1 MQARDIMTTT
11 VAKVAPDTAVPE
23 IVDLLLQRRISAV
36 PVVDAEDKVLGMVS
50 EGDLMRRH
58 ETGTERH
65 RSWWLALFTNSADL
79 AGDYTKSHGMHARD
93 IMTKPV
99 LTIAEDASLPEI
111 AEMLESRRVKRLP
124 VVRDGKMVGIV
135 SRADLLRG
143 LAAQQAQIKANE
155 RSAPAA
161 TDDRAI
167 RENILAAI
175 DNEAWVSSSHLNVV
189 VSDGVVH
196 LWGLVASDKERQA
209 LKVAAENTPGVKS
222 VEQHLSPLPTYV

>member
-1 MQARDIMTTT
+1 MQARDIMTTA
-11 VAKVAPDTAVPE
+11 VAKVTADTSVPD
-23 IVDLLLQRRISAV
+23 IVDLLLRRRISAV
-36 PVVDAEDKVLGMVS
+36 PVVDADDRIVGMVS

-65 RSWWLALFTNSADL
+65 RSWWLTLFTNTSDL
-79 AGDYTKSHGMHARD
+79 AGDYTKSHGMHAHD
-93 IMTKPV
+93 IMTQPV
-99 LTIAEDASLPEI
+99 LTVTEDATLPEI
-111 AEMLESRRVKRLP
+111 AQTLESKRVKRLP

-143 LAAQQAQIKANE
+143 LAAQQAQIRANE
-155 RSAPAA
+155 KSESVA

-167 RENILAAI
+167 RENLLSAI
-175 DNEAWVSSSHLNVV
+175 KDEAWVSSSYLNVV

-196 LWGLVASDKERQA
+196 LWGLVASDKERKA
-209 LKVAAENTPGVKS
+209 LQIAAENTPGVKA